1 MKLHYLQNK
10 KELYILDEKSKSINS
25 FCIELVFTTC
35 DLYCRFCPNIDI
47 PEEDIDTRLRNCL
60 ANFDKALSYC
70 TASDISVTITGTELF
85 QDRFSDAQIQRIINA
100 LHAINNIIDKYKKN
114 ATLYLESHLIIQ
126 KIDRILPLLLSK
138 RYIIYTSF
146 DFADRFSTSGSL
158 ELFLKNCKTLQ
169 DAGVQLV
176 ISTVCHKKT
185 INAFFNK
192 ESLFY
197 AWLDLYNS
205 GYTLD
210 FCLWQVTAHSEFT
223 VTFEEQV
230 EFFSFLYKNYKNL
243 LFFERLQGIK
253 YLAKTE
259 YIDCASTIGIDNDKI
274 KYRRCLAEDKVKYTK
289 LFEKNHQCYTCSY
302 FKNCN
307 KLCVCEHYK
316 EKDCLLKALLDIV

>member
-47 PEEDIDTRLRNCL
+47 PEEDIDARLRNCL

-85 QDRFSDAQIQRIINA
+85 QDRFSDAQIQQIINA

-138 RYIIYTSF
+138 KYIIYTSF
-146 DFADRFSTSGSL
+146 DFADRFSASGTL

-197 AWLDLYNS
+197 TWLDLYNS

-210 FCLWQVTAHSEFT
+210 FCLWQVTVHSEFT

-230 EFFSFLYKNYKNL
+230 KFFSFLYKNYKNL

-259 YIDCASTIGIDNDKI
+259 YIDCASTIGIDNSKI
-274 KYRRCLAEDKVKYTK
+274 KYRRCSVEDKAKYTK